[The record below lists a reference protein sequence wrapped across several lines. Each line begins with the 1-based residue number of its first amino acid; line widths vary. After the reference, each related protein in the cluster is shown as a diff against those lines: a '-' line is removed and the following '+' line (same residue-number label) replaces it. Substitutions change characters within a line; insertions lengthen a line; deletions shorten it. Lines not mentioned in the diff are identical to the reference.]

1 MDDLVT
7 LTLTD
12 LFCGAGGS
20 AQGAHVVP
28 GIELKLAANHWQLA
42 VDSHAE
48 NFPDAD
54 HMVADISQVD
64 PRRVPRT
71 DLLWASPECTNHS
84 QAKGVKRY
92 SQPDLFGETLPSEAS
107 ERSRA
112 TMWDVPRFAER
123 HAYRAIVV
131 ENVVDAAKW
140 VMWDAWLMA
149 MRSLGYEHQLVSL
162 NSMHAS
168 AVEAPRAPQS
178 RDRLYIVFHR
188 AGDPR
193 PDVAPRPAA
202 WCPSCD
208 GDVLAVQSW
217 KPGRKVGRYR
227 QQYLYRCPRHECR
240 GQLVEPYALP
250 AAHAIDWSMP
260 GQRIGDR
267 AKPLSAKTLARIE
280 AGLVKY
286 AGQALTFEARGNTFV
301 RTGPDGRPVYA
312 RAWPVSEPTATLTTS
327 ETRALVVPV
336 EGRDGKQAQHIAE
349 PMRTMTTRAETALVV
364 PYYSNGR
371 ASSSDQ
377 AMPTLTTRDRMA
389 IVVPS
394 GGTWNERATSSDDPL
409 ATVTTRESYGIAFI
423 AELRGGHSDH
433 RPITDPLAT
442 VTASG
447 NHHMLVRHNSSKGA
461 GGEMCTPATEPV
473 RTITTAGHQSVVGWP
488 GPAPAVDDCT
498 FRMLEPHEI
507 QRAMAFGDTYRV
519 LGNRRERVRQLGNA
533 VTPPAAE
540 FLLGAI
546 TAALEGTAGAVA

>member
-1 MDDLVT
+1 MS

-20 AQGAHVVP
+20 AQGAHAVP
-28 GIELKLAANHWQLA
+28 GVDLRLAANHWKLA
-42 VDSHAE
+42 VETHAE

-54 HMVADISQVD
+54 HQVADISQVD
-64 PRRVPRT
+64 PRRFPTT

-84 QAKGVKRY
+84 QAKGVRRVTG
-92 SQPDLFGETLPSEAS
+92 QPDLFGETLPDEAS

-140 VMWDAWLMA
+140 VMWDAWLLA
-149 MRSLGYEHQLVSL
+149 MRSLGYAHQLVSL
-162 NSMHAS
+162 NSMHAE
-168 AVEAPRAPQS
+168 AAAAPRAPQS

-188 AGDPR
+188 AGDVA
-193 PDVAPRPAA
+193 PDVAPRPVA
-202 WCPSCD
+202 WCGPCD
-208 GDVLAVQSW
+208 QQVAAVQSW
-217 KPGRKVGRYR
+217 NPGRTVGRYR
-227 QQYLYRCPRHECR
+227 QQYRYRCPRIECR
-240 GQLVEPYALP
+240 HSVVEPYALP

-267 AKPLSAKTLARIE
+267 VKPLSAKTLARIE
-280 AGLVKY
+280 AGLARY

-312 RAWPVSEPTATLTTS
+312 RAWPVDQPTATLTTS

-336 EGRDGKQAQHIAE
+336 EGRDGKQAQYACE

-371 ASSSDQ
+371 ASSADDPV
-377 AMPTLTTRDRMA
+377 PTLTTRDRMA

-394 GGTWNERATSSDDPL
+394 GGTWNERPTSSEDPL
-409 ATVTTRESYGIAFI
+409 ATMTTRDAYGVAFI
-423 AELRGGHSDH
+423 AELRGGGSKH
-433 RPITDPLAT
+433 RDVREPLAT
-442 VTASG
+442 LTASG
-447 NHHMLVRHNSSKGA
+447 THHMLVRHNSSRGD
-461 GGEMCTPATEPV
+461 GGEMCTPATELA
-473 RTITTAGHQSVVGWP
+473 RTVTTAGHQSLVGWP
-488 GPAPAVDDCT
+488 GQAPAVDDCT

-507 QRAMAFGDTYRV
+507 QKAMAFGDTYRV

-540 FLLGAI
+540 YLLGAV
-546 TAALEGTAGAVA
+546 AASLQGAA